1 MKSEQSRTFATSLK
15 EDVVDSLR
23 NMLKKEVVEAKKY
36 LNVGKK
42 TDLDMKIILEKIE
55 TVPWIYWKLCL
66 YYWLD
71 KKEVYNVEPRDRR
84 STEK

>member
-1 MKSEQSRTFATSLK
+1 MNGLKSYHAMKSEQSRTFATSLK

-55 TVPWIYWKLCL
+55 TVHKYVGKIVLIL
-66 YYWLD
+66 LI
-71 KKEVYNVEPRDRR
+71 RQ
-84 STEK
+84 EKGI